1 MIGYE
6 EGYDVLW
13 RSDDEVKRVVMK
25 KKMKGMV
32 MKLQFDA
39 KRRLL
44 ASRYVL
50 GDWRH

>member
-25 KKMKGMV
+25 KKMKE
-32 MKLQFDA
+32 LDS
-39 KRRLL
+39 LL
-44 ASRYVL
+44 RISPYVL
-50 GDWRH
+50 RPSDM